1 MAFIPAQ
8 ISSTAVNDDL
18 NNLRAGIQGATTLK
32 FGLASSK
39 AGTPGNFTA
48 TGTSGNAAIDV
59 SATAC
64 VITLPG
70 VTTSTLCFI
79 QPTLL
84 NGGATLFKAVCT
96 TDTIT
101 VTANSAAT
109 SAAATFNWFV
119 IN

>member
-1 MAFIPAQ
+1 MTFIPAH
-8 ISSTAVNDDL
+8 ISSTVVDDDL

-32 FGLASSK
+32 FGNASSK

-59 SATAC
+59 NATAC
-64 VITLPG
+64 VITLSG
-70 VTTSTLCFI
+70 VTTSSLCFV
-79 QPTLL
+79 QQTLL
-84 NGGATLFKAVCT
+84 NAGATLLKAVCT

-109 SAAATFNWFV
+109 SAALTFNWFV